1 MDRVRIGHASITLC
15 FLAALGTASA
25 MLPAPASSAV
35 IDVELDPTKFGK
47 L

>member
-1 MDRVRIGHASITLC
+1 MDLVRVGHAFIALC

-25 MLPAPASSAV
+25 MFAAPASSAV
-35 IDVELDPTKFGK
+35 IDIELDPTKFGK